1 VWRRRAVAYL
11 DTVDWDLD
19 IWVQPD
25 RTWTWKDEDL
35 FVERLAHAD
44 AYWVDDEPR
53 VRRAGAAVVALVEA
67 GAFPFDGTWC
77 DFSEPT
83 SERGT
88 SGAEANG
95 GHRTTR
101 SRSARLSRSP
111 PSSVQ
116 TTMSSIRAPCRP
128 GR

>member
-44 AYWVDDEPR
+44 AYWVDDGTSEAEVRPGGLR
-53 VRRAGAAVVALVEA
+53 PDPAWPAIPTELPDGWQTRPHVRRHPPREL
-67 GAFPFDGTWC
+67 
-77 DFSEPT
+77 
-83 SERGT
+83 
-88 SGAEANG
+88 
-95 GHRTTR
+95 
-101 SRSARLSRSP
+101 SADPAR
-111 PSSVQ
+111 
-116 TTMSSIRAPCRP
+116 
-128 GR
+128 